1 MSQMRIPKP
10 IIRSLFLI
18 CFLLLAEMPV
28 GAQTTGSPQRD
39 TITKTGTTA
48 AQFLKLGVGARAI
61 ALGGAF
67 VAEANDL
74 SALYWNPAGL
84 AELRGS
90 AVQLAHTEY
99 LAGIDYEYA
108 AFGVNLGNLGTLGA
122 SLIFLNSGEMEVRTV
137 RQPEGTGEQ
146 FRVQDFALQLSYGR
160 ALTDRFKIG
169 GTAKYIREQIW
180 HSSASALAV
189 DVGVLFTTPYDRLR
203 LGASIAN
210 FGPKMRM
217 DGRDIIFSE
226 DPSPTQSGNV
236 EVVNATYL
244 LDQHPL
250 PLLFRFGLAWDALN
264 AADHRL
270 VLSTDASH
278 PNDNS
283 ESLSVGGEYSFRQLV
298 AIRAGYR
305 DMFETDGEKGLTFGG
320 GLNLRLDQSLRA
332 QFDYAYADFGRLEQT
347 HWFTVNLIF

>member
-1 MSQMRIPKP
+1 MKILKP
-10 IIRSLFLI
+10 LLQVTT
-18 CFLLLAEMPV
+18 LLLLV
-28 GAQTTGSPQRD
+28 GGITGGAQAQSSGSPGGD

-61 ALGGAF
+61 SLGGAF

-84 AELRGS
+84 AELQGT

-108 AFGVNLGNLGTLGA
+108 AFGVNLGAIGTIGA
-122 SLIFLNSGEMEVRTV
+122 SLIFLSSGDMEVRTV
-137 RQPEGTGEQ
+137 RQPDGTGEQ

-169 GTAKYIREQIW
+169 GTAKYIREQVW
-180 HSSASALAV
+180 HSAASAIAV
-189 DVGVLFTTPYDRLR
+189 DVGVLFTTPYERLR

-226 DPSPTQSGNV
+226 DPSPNQSGNA

-244 LDQHPL
+244 LDQHAL
-250 PLLFRFGLAWDALN
+250 PLLFRFGLAWDALAN
-264 AADHRL
+264 ADHRL
-270 VLSTDASH
+270 VLSTDAAH

-283 ESLSVGGEYSFRQLV
+283 ESISLGGEYTFRQLV
-298 AIRAGYR
+298 SLRAGYR
-305 DMFETDGEKGLTFGG
+305 DMFEVDSEKGLTFGG

-347 HWFTVNLIF
+347 HWFTVNLVF